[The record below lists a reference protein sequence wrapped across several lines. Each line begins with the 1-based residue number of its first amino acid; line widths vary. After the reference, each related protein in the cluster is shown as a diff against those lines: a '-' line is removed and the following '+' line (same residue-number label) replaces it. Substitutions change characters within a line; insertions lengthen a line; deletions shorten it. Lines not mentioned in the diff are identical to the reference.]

1 MSFVGP
7 EDGDAQTVAAAP
19 TKRRI
24 GMPLF
29 KMTVLTAAAALA
41 LAASASADPTLDH
54 PSGKAS
60 CAGLFSVAERADLD
74 IGIWPSRDRLNQI
87 IRAYAAGRGLSEGVL
102 YSGFAQDHQGVYAY
116 CDLVSLGV
124 PLP

>member
-1 MSFVGP
+1 
-7 EDGDAQTVAAAP
+7 
-19 TKRRI
+19 
-24 GMPLF
+24 MPLF
-29 KMTVLTAAAALA
+29 KMTMLTAAAALA
-41 LAASASADPTLDH
+41 LAATASADPTLEH

-87 IRAYAAGRGLSEGVL
+87 VHAYAASQGLSPGEL
-102 YSGFAQDHQGVYAY
+102 YSRFAHDHQGVYAY
-116 CDLVSLGV
+116 CNLVALGV

>member
-1 MSFVGP
+1 
-7 EDGDAQTVAAAP
+7 
-19 TKRRI
+19 
-24 GMPLF
+24 MPLF
-29 KMTVLTAAAALA
+29 KMTLLTAAVALG

-74 IGIWPSRDRLNQI
+74 IGIWPSRDGLNQI
-87 IRAYAAGRGLSEGVL
+87 IHAYAAGQGASPGEL

-116 CDLVSLGV
+116 CNLVSLGV